1 MGNHLSS
8 TLVCLVPAASAL
20 QTTLRMTM
28 EERAAARQFG
38 FNTGSYMPQ
47 KLDHFTA
54 ADGRSFDQRY
64 YENKAYWSPR
74 AQPEAPV
81 FLYLGGEAP
90 LYGPPSGFVE
100 ELAREFGALVV
111 ALEHRYYGKSQPFDE
126 ITTDNLAFLSSGQ
139 ALLDAVAFQ
148 RFYCEGL
155 RGAPPCPRRTPA
167 PLPASQPRRRPRAAS
182 GVACSSPWIVFGGS
196 YAGALAAWT
205 RAFFPK
211 HFHGAVASS
220 GVVQARALGAI
231 RRAIRRNSLTVY
243 RRRAQLDLD
252 FWRFDR
258 QVALSYGAQCAEL
271 MSRTYRTIDM
281 MLSEPSLAQVGR
293 CCLLLHHHLH
303 HLSLIHI

>member
-1 MGNHLSS
+1 MGNLLSF
-8 TLVCLVPAASAL
+8 TLVCLAPAASAL

-155 RGAPPCPRRTPA
+155 RGALPTPHARSAPRVLAPPLEATAPWKCFGKNARVHAARAPAYEPPKTIHGEEHATPEA
-167 PLPASQPRRRPRAAS
+167 ARGRRR
-182 GVACSSPWIVFGGS
+182 G
-196 YAGALAAWT
+196 
-205 RAFFPK
+205 
-211 HFHGAVASS
+211 
-220 GVVQARALGAI
+220 
-231 RRAIRRNSLTVY
+231 
-243 RRRAQLDLD
+243 
-252 FWRFDR
+252 
-258 QVALSYGAQCAEL
+258 
-271 MSRTYRTIDM
+271 
-281 MLSEPSLAQVGR
+281 
-293 CCLLLHHHLH
+293 
-303 HLSLIHI
+303 

>member
-1 MGNHLSS
+1 MGNHISLA
-8 TLVCLVPAASAL
+8 LVCLAPAASAL

-155 RGAPPCPRRTPA
+155 RGAPPCPRRPPA
-167 PLPASQPRRRPRAAS
+167 PRPASQPPPSRSLRRRVLFAVDRLRRLVRRRPRRVDS
-182 GVACSSPWIVFGGS
+182 RILSE
-196 YAGALAAWT
+196 AL
-205 RAFFPK
+205 P
-211 HFHGAVASS
+211 
-220 GVVQARALGAI
+220 
-231 RRAIRRNSLTVY
+231 RRSRLQ
-243 RRRAQLDLD
+243 RRRAGARNPAQC
-252 FWRFDR
+252 
-258 QVALSYGAQCAEL
+258 GAQFGAIL
-271 MSRTYRTIDM
+271 
-281 MLSEPSLAQVGR
+281 
-293 CCLLLHHHLH
+293 
-303 HLSLIHI
+303 

>member
-8 TLVCLVPAASAL
+8 ALVCLVPAASAL

-167 PLPASQPRRRPRAAS
+167 PRPAHLSPAAALAQPPASRAPPRGSSSAARTPAPSPRGLAHSSRNTSTAQSPPAAS
-182 GVACSSPWIVFGGS
+182 CRRAQS
-196 YAGALAAWT
+196 GAM
-205 RAFFPK
+205 
-211 HFHGAVASS
+211 
-220 GVVQARALGAI
+220 
-231 RRAIRRNSLTVY
+231 RRAIRRNSL
-243 RRRAQLDLD
+243 
-252 FWRFDR
+252 
-258 QVALSYGAQCAEL
+258 
-271 MSRTYRTIDM
+271 
-281 MLSEPSLAQVGR
+281 
-293 CCLLLHHHLH
+293 
-303 HLSLIHI
+303 

>member
-8 TLVCLVPAASAL
+8 ALVCLAPAASAL

-155 RGAPPCPRRTPA
+155 RGALPTPHARSAPRVLAP
-167 PLPASQPRRRPRAAS
+167 PLPSRSLRRRVLLSVDRLRRLVRRRPRR
-182 GVACSSPWIVFGGS
+182 VD
-196 YAGALAAWT
+196 
-205 RAFFPK
+205 
-211 HFHGAVASS
+211 
-220 GVVQARALGAI
+220 ARILPETLP
-231 RRAIRRNSLTVY
+231 RRSRLQ
-243 RRRAQLDLD
+243 RRRAGARNPAQ
-252 FWRFDR
+252 F
-258 QVALSYGAQCAEL
+258 GAQFGAIL
-271 MSRTYRTIDM
+271 
-281 MLSEPSLAQVGR
+281 
-293 CCLLLHHHLH
+293 
-303 HLSLIHI
+303 

>member
-1 MGNHLSS
+1 MGNHLSFA
-8 TLVCLVPAASAL
+8 LVCLAPAASAL

-167 PLPASQPRRRPRAAS
+167 PRPASQPRRRPRAAS

-220 GVVQARALGAI
+220 GVVQARAI
-231 RRAIRRNSLTVY
+231 RRAQS
-243 RRRAQLDLD
+243 AQ
-252 FWRFDR
+252 F
-258 QVALSYGAQCAEL
+258 GAQFGAIL
-271 MSRTYRTIDM
+271 
-281 MLSEPSLAQVGR
+281 
-293 CCLLLHHHLH
+293 
-303 HLSLIHI
+303 